1 MSCSQR
7 RINQL
12 HDMAFFGVTD
22 LDEIATSLAL
32 PDTFNAGIRPK
43 TS

>member
-32 PDTFNAGIRPK
+32 PGCGRAKIPP
-43 TS
+43 